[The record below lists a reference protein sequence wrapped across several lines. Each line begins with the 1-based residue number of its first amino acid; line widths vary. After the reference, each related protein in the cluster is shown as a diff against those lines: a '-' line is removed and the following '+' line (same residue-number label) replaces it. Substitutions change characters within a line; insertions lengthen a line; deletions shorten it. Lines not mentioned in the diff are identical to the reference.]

1 MINQIWKIIKA
12 LFSGSNAV
20 IQFIGTVAGLFAAL
34 KSLNFDVPSIFSS
47 LISFLITLA
56 WFVAGFFVG
65 ALLALSVFYIFR
77 KYFLNVI
84 SPPITGPKVY
94 EQTIKEGKKEKIPIK
109 LWGRGSGAIFTCYDD
124 LFAIAVRHTEYK
136 KFVVIPVNTT
146 FDTIVEDAG
155 TQQQAPLVS
164 PNTLHGMW
172 IRNHG
177 NYGLT
182 LDDIQAQ
189 IEHSLH
195 GEKVVRTISREQ
207 KPRGNCRE
215 YDIGTIA
222 AVEGTHNT
230 IFLLAALSAFDEK
243 NRAHAGEDD
252 IITVIKNIVL
262 YCDTYGQQA
271 PVYLPVIGTGLSRTQ
286 LPKEQ
291 AFRIILNALKSCENE
306 VNEKYIIVIYPDDRE
321 DISIEGAAE

>member
-1 MINQIWKIIKA
+1 MINKIWKSIKA
-12 LFSGSNAV
+12 LFSRFNAV
-20 IQFIGTVAGLFAAL
+20 IQCISTIAGLFAAL
-34 KSLNFDVPSIFSS
+34 KSLNFDIPSIFSS

-77 KYFLNVI
+77 KYFPNVI
-84 SPPITGPKVY
+84 SPKITGSKVY

-124 LFAIAVRHTEYK
+124 LFNIAVRYTEYK

-172 IRNHG
+172 IRNHS

-195 GEKVVRTISREQ
+195 GENFVRTISREQ

-222 AVEGTHNT
+222 TVEGTHNT

-252 IITVIKNIVL
+252 IITVIKNIVY

-271 PVYLPVIGTGLSRTQ
+271 PVYLPVMGTGLSRTH
-286 LPKEQ
+286 LTKDQ
-291 AFRIILNALKSCENE
+291 AFHVILDAIKSCENE
-306 VNEKYIIVIYPDDRE
+306 VNEKYTIVIYPGDR
-321 DISIEGAAE
+321 DAISIDGAVE

>member
-1 MINQIWKIIKA
+1 M
-12 LFSGSNAV
+12 LFSRLSKLV
-20 IQFIGTVAGLFAAL
+20 EFIAGIVGILSGCTTL
-34 KSLNFDVPSIFSS
+34 HFDVSGIDTLWEFI
-47 LISFLITLA
+47 LWFL
-56 WFVAGFFVG
+56 AGF
-65 ALLALSVFYIFR
+65 
-77 KYFLNVI
+77 
-84 SPPITGPKVY
+84 ITGFLLTLLVFFVIRLIYRLCFPNTDNLVFAPKFA
-94 EQTIKEGKKEKIPIK
+94 EKDDESATKK
-109 LWGRGSGAIFTCYDD
+109 LWSRGSGAIFTCYGD
-124 LFAIAVRHTEYK
+124 LFAFASHDTEYK

-155 TQQQAPLVS
+155 IQQQAPLVS

-172 IRNHG
+172 IRNHS

-195 GEKVVRTISREQ
+195 GEEFVRTISREQ

-252 IITVIKNIVL
+252 IITVIKNIVH

-271 PVYLPVIGTGLSRTQ
+271 PVYLPVMGTGLSRTH
-286 LPKEQ
+286 LTKEQ
-291 AFRIILNALKSCENE
+291 AFRIILNALKSCEDE
-306 VNEKYIIVIYPDDRE
+306 VNEKYTIVIYPDDRGA
-321 DISIEGAAE
+321 ISIEGAVE

>member
-1 MINQIWKIIKA
+1 MNDYTWKK
-12 LFSGSNAV
+12 
-20 IQFIGTVAGLFAAL
+20 L
-34 KSLNFDVPSIFSS
+34 KIFCSR
-47 LISFLITLA
+47 
-56 WFVAGFFVG
+56 
-65 ALLALSVFYIFR
+65 ALSISTFANNMIVILSSIGGLSLSIYEFGIDDLWKLFLGLMIGWLIGFLSKPIFTYVNL
-77 KYFLNVI
+77 KFHFIHMDKKKQESVL
-84 SPPITGPKVY
+84 TEKV
-94 EQTIKEGKKEKIPIK
+94 KEKLQIK
-109 LWGRGSGAIFTCYDD
+109 LWNRGSGAIFTCYGD
-124 LFAIAVRHTEYK
+124 LFAIARHDTEYK

-172 IRNHG
+172 IRNHS

-182 LDDIQAQ
+182 IDDIQVQ

-230 IFLLAALSAFDEK
+230 IFLLVALSAFDKK

-252 IITVIKNIVL
+252 IITVIKNIVH

-271 PVYLPVIGTGLSRTQ
+271 PVYLPVMGTGLSRTH
-286 LPKEQ
+286 LTKDR
-291 AFRIILNALKSCENE
+291 AFHVISNAIQSCANE
-306 VNEKYIIVIYPDDRE
+306 VNEKYTIVIYPGDRE
-321 DISIEGAAE
+321 AISLEGAAE

>member
-1 MINQIWKIIKA
+1 MINRIRKNIKM
-12 LFSGSNAV
+12 LFSGLSKLV
-20 IQFIGTVAGLFAAL
+20 EFIAGIVGILSGCTTL
-34 KSLNFDVPSIFSS
+34 HFDVSGIDTLWEFI
-47 LISFLITLA
+47 LWFL
-56 WFVAGFFVG
+56 AGF
-65 ALLALSVFYIFR
+65 
-77 KYFLNVI
+77 
-84 SPPITGPKVY
+84 ITGFLLTLLVFFAIRLIYRLCFPNTDNLVFAPKFA
-94 EQTIKEGKKEKIPIK
+94 EKDDESATKK
-109 LWGRGSGAIFTCYDD
+109 LWSRGSGAIFTCYGD
-124 LFAIAVRHTEYK
+124 LFAIASHDTEYK

-155 TQQQAPLVS
+155 IQQQAPLVS

-172 IRNHG
+172 IRNHS

-189 IEHSLH
+189 IEHSLQ
-195 GEKVVRTISREQ
+195 GEEFVRTISREQ

-243 NRAHAGEDD
+243 NRAYAGEDD
-252 IITVIKNIVL
+252 IITVIKNIVH

-271 PVYLPVIGTGLSRTQ
+271 PVYLPVMGTGLSRTH
-286 LPKEQ
+286 LTKEQ
-291 AFRIILNALKSCENE
+291 AFRIILNALKSCEDE
-306 VNEKYIIVIYPDDRE
+306 VNEKYTIVIYSDDRGA
-321 DISIEGAAE
+321 ISIEGAVE

>member
-1 MINQIWKIIKA
+1 MINHIWKNIKM
-12 LFSGSNAV
+12 LFSGLSKLV
-20 IQFIGTVAGLFAAL
+20 EFFAGIFGILSGCTAL
-34 KSLNFDVPSIFSS
+34 HFDVSGIDTLWKFI
-47 LISFLITLA
+47 LWFL
-56 WFVAGFFVG
+56 AGFVTGF
-65 ALLALSVFYIFR
+65 LLTLLVFFAIRLIYRF
-77 KYFLNVI
+77 YFPNKNNLVFA
-84 SPPITGPKVY
+84 PKFA
-94 EQTIKEGKKEKIPIK
+94 EKDDESATKK
-109 LWGRGSGAIFTCYDD
+109 LWSRGSGAIFTCYGD
-124 LFAIAVRHTEYK
+124 LFAIARHDTEYK
-136 KFVVIPVNTT
+136 KIVVIPVNTT

-172 IRNHG
+172 IRNRS

-189 IEHSLH
+189 IEHSLPR
-195 GEKVVRTISREQ
+195 EKFVRTISREQ

-215 YDIGTIA
+215 YDIGTIV

-252 IITVIKNIVL
+252 IITVIKSIVH

-271 PVYLPVIGTGLSRTQ
+271 PVYLPVMGTGLSRTH
-286 LPKEQ
+286 LTKDQ
-291 AFRIILNALKSCENE
+291 AFHVILDAIKSRENG
-306 VNEKYIIVIYPDDRE
+306 VNERYTIVIYPGDRE

>member
-1 MINQIWKIIKA
+1 MVNHIWKIIKT
-12 LFSGSNAV
+12 LFSGFNAV
-20 IQFIGTVAGLFAAL
+20 IRFIGTVVGLIVAL
-34 KSLNFDVPSIFSS
+34 KSLNFDVLSIFSS
-47 LISFLITLA
+47 LISFLIALA
-56 WFVAGFFVG
+56 WFVAGFFIG
-65 ALLALSVFYIFR
+65 TLLALIVFYIIR
-77 KYFLNVI
+77 KHFPFI
-84 SPPITGPKVY
+84 IFPQITGPKVY
-94 EQTIKEGKKEKIPIK
+94 KQTIKEGKKEKIPVK
-109 LWGRGSGAIFTCYDD
+109 LWGRGSGAVFTCYDD
-124 LFAIAVRHTEYK
+124 LFDIAVRYTEYK

-155 TQQQAPLVS
+155 THHQAPLVS

-172 IRNHG
+172 IRNHS

-195 GEKVVRTISREQ
+195 GKKFVRKISREQ

-215 YDIGTIA
+215 YGIGTIA

-252 IITVIKNIVL
+252 IITVIKSIVH
-262 YCDTYGQQA
+262 YCDTYGQQT
-271 PVYLPVIGTGLSRTQ
+271 PVYLPVMGTGLSRTH
-286 LPKEQ
+286 LTKDW
-291 AFRIILNALKSCENE
+291 AFHVILDAIKSCENE
-306 VNEKYIIVIYPDDRE
+306 VNERYTIVIYPGDRE
-321 DISIEGAAE
+321 DISIEGVAE

>member
-1 MINQIWKIIKA
+1 MDHQIWKRIKKF
-12 LFSGSNAV
+12 FSCVLELSTFVNNIYGIFGGACV
-20 IQFIGTVAGLFAAL
+20 TVFCYFVSGIDGLL
-34 KSLNFDVPSIFSS
+34 KSILWFIFGY
-47 LISFLITLA
+47 IIGFLSKPIYSY
-56 WFVAGFFVG
+56 FVCKFHFTDTQMLMHKTAS
-65 ALLALSVFYIFR
+65 AEEEMR
-77 KYFLNVI
+77 HK
-84 SPPITGPKVY
+84 
-94 EQTIKEGKKEKIPIK
+94 K
-109 LWGRGSGAIFTCYDD
+109 LWSRGSGSILTRYGD
-124 LFAIAVRHTEYK
+124 LFAIASRDTEYK

-172 IRNHG
+172 IRNHS

-195 GEKVVRTISREQ
+195 GEKFVRTISREQ

-252 IITVIKNIVL
+252 IITVIKSIVH

-271 PVYLPVIGTGLSRTQ
+271 PVYLPVMGTGLSRTH
-286 LPKEQ
+286 LTKDQ
-291 AFRIILNALKSCENE
+291 AFHVILDAIKSCENE
-306 VNEKYIIVIYPDDRE
+306 VNEKYTIVIYPGDRGA
-321 DISIEGAAE
+321 ISIDGAVE

>member
-1 MINQIWKIIKA
+1 MINHIWKNIKMF
-12 LFSGSNAV
+12 FSGLSKLV
-20 IQFIGTVAGLFAAL
+20 E
-34 KSLNFDVPSIFSS
+34 
-47 LISFLITLA
+47 
-56 WFVAGFFVG
+56 FVAGIFGILSGSTALHFDVSSIDTLWEFILRFFAGFVTG
-65 ALLALSVFYIFR
+65 FLLTLLVFFAIRLIYRFC
-77 KYFLNVI
+77 FPNMDNLVFA
-84 SPPITGPKVY
+84 PKFA
-94 EQTIKEGKKEKIPIK
+94 EKDDESATKK
-109 LWGRGSGAIFTCYDD
+109 LWSKGSGAIFTCHGD
-124 LFAIAVRHTEYK
+124 LFDIARHDTEYK
-136 KFVVIPVNTT
+136 KFVVISVNTT

-155 TQQQAPLVS
+155 TDHQVPLVS

-182 LDDIQAQ
+182 LDDIRAQ

-215 YDIGTIA
+215 YGIGTIA

-230 IFLLAALSAFDEK
+230 IFLLVALSTFDEK
-243 NRAHAGEDD
+243 NRAHTKEDD
-252 IITVIKNIVL
+252 IITVIKSIVH

-291 AFRIILNALKSCENE
+291 AFRIILNALKSCEDE
-306 VNEKYIIVIYPDDRE
+306 VNEKYTIVIYPDDRE
-321 DISIEGAAE
+321 ASSIEGAVE